1 MTNKLRDD
9 MSQFARPR
17 LVVSKCLEFDTCRYN
32 GVVIPDPLI
41 KRLLAYVDFYP
52 ICPEVEIGLG
62 IPRESIRIV
71 EMDGVRQLVQPS
83 TGRDVTPE
91 MEAFSAQFLSGL
103 NDIDGFILKG
113 KSPTCGLKDVKIY
126 SGLSKA
132 PTIGK
137 DSGYFG
143 KAVIE
148 QFGAFALEEEG
159 RLSNFSI
166 REHFLVKIFTFAAFR
181 EMKNQ
186 REITPLIDFH
196 SKNKYLFMA
205 YNQSALKEMGRLVA
219 SHKQKPIEEIYQ
231 GYEHQL
237 QRMFARK
244 PRDQSN
250 INVCQHIAGY
260 FKQELSNE
268 EKQYF
273 TGLLD
278 KYRNEKIPLSS
289 LTSVLK
295 AWVIRFNQ
303 PYLNSQTYFEPYPEE
318 LVEISDSGKGREYS

>member
-1 MTNKLRDD
+1 
-9 MSQFARPR
+9 
-17 LVVSKCLEFDTCRYN
+17 
-32 GVVIPDPLI
+32 
-41 KRLLAYVDFYP
+41 
-52 ICPEVEIGLG
+52 
-62 IPRESIRIV
+62 
-71 EMDGVRQLVQPS
+71 
-83 TGRDVTPE
+83 
-91 MEAFSAQFLSGL
+91 
-103 NDIDGFILKG
+103 
-113 KSPTCGLKDVKIY
+113 
-126 SGLSKA
+126 
-132 PTIGK
+132 
-137 DSGYFG
+137 
-143 KAVIE
+143 
-148 QFGAFALEEEG
+148 
-159 RLSNFSI
+159 
-166 REHFLVKIFTFAAFR
+166 
-181 EMKNQ
+181 
-186 REITPLIDFH
+186 
-196 SKNKYLFMA
+196 MA

-260 FKQELSNE
+260 FKQDLSNE

-273 TGLLD
+273 SGLLD

-295 AWVIRFNQ
+295 AWVIRFKQ